1 MQCRRWLRTI
11 GKEPIVPFLMV
22 GAALFGLQAWWSPQG
37 SQANATIVVSDEQAA
52 AIAVVA
58 VLISGQVAATRRS
71 ELQIAVRVVGSWIAA
86 AGLLA
91 LGLLARV

>member
-1 MQCRRWLRTI
+1 MVSHHWKGTI
-11 GKEPIVPFLMV
+11 GSFPMV
-22 GAALFGLQAWWSPQG
+22 GAALFGWLPCGLHQACQPN
-37 SQANATIVVSDEQAA
+37 NATIVVSDEQAA

-71 ELQIAVRVVGSWIAA
+71 ELQIAVRVVGSWISA

-91 LGLLARV
+91 LGLLARVWPG

>member
-1 MQCRRWLRTI
+1 MQGRRWLRTI

-52 AIAVVA
+52 AMVQAFA
-58 VLISGQVAATRRS
+58 RTWQRPPHRRTFS
-71 ELQIAVRVVGSWIAA
+71 VCSTTMCAPRCWCVKR
-86 AGLLA
+86 
-91 LGLLARV
+91 

>member
-1 MQCRRWLRTI
+1 MQGRRWLRTI
-11 GKEPIVPFLMV
+11 GKEPIVPFLLV

-58 VLISGQVAATRRS
+58 VLISAQVAATRRS
-71 ELQIAVRVVGSWIAA
+71 ELRIAVRVVGSWIAA